1 MTFSTP
7 SGHTCCDLRS
17 LGCHVQCSNNPT
29 NLYFIPSFSC
39 PGYWASIHYSA
50 SVAKSNIRGLD
61 CITDEQSNNIGC
73 EAVKMQLCHENAKRC
88 DCKHGDIEIY
98 DFMRAGER
106 RIYYFA
112 YEVSIYSEKID
123 FQENVNKKMTAC
135 SWYLL
140 E

>member
-1 MTFSTP
+1 MSRATIL
-7 SGHTCCDLRS
+7 DVRL
-17 LGCHVQCSNNPT
+17 LKCS
-29 NLYFIPSFSC
+29 C
-39 PGYWASIHYSA
+39 AM
-50 SVAKSNIRGLD
+50 
-61 CITDEQSNNIGC
+61 
-73 EAVKMQLCHENAKRC
+73 KMQKDVIANM
-88 DCKHGDIEIY
+88 GDIEIY